1 MNDPNPVHIVYV
13 RKEPEEG
20 KSVVGGPCLILLV
33 KGYAYCRLLGADGTL
48 YFNDDGK
55 TPALFL
61 GAPGMVI
68 HFKTTKDRENGYIE
82 FNADIVRKGRPGFV
96 ELKEGDYWIEVPCAL
111 TLSASETSFLQD
123 EFEMLQ
129 KAWAVPIPLNLFK
142 IKAGIIGLL
151 RLFIERSEPTWTE
164 GLSPAQK
171 LRRLIDE
178 DTQFTCSLA
187 VLSRQCGFSS
197 DHMRKL
203 FRERYHISP
212 QAYRHRQR
220 MGRAMDLMV
229 SSESS
234 LPQIATKTG
243 FHHVTHFCTSF
254 KKAFHM
260 TPSQGLKRFRRQSQ
274 STQGS
279 RK

>member
-1 MNDPNPVHIVYV
+1 
-13 RKEPEEG
+13 
-20 KSVVGGPCLILLV
+20 
-33 KGYAYCRLLGADGTL
+33 
-48 YFNDDGK
+48 
-55 TPALFL
+55 
-61 GAPGMVI
+61 
-68 HFKTTKDRENGYIE
+68 
-82 FNADIVRKGRPGFV
+82 
-96 ELKEGDYWIEVPCAL
+96 
-111 TLSASETSFLQD
+111 
-123 EFEMLQ
+123 
-129 KAWAVPIPLNLFK
+129 
-142 IKAGIIGLL
+142 
-151 RLFIERSEPTWTE
+151 
-164 GLSPAQK
+164 
-171 LRRLIDE
+171 
-178 DTQFTCSLA
+178 
-187 VLSRQCGFSS
+187 
-197 DHMRKL
+197 MRKL